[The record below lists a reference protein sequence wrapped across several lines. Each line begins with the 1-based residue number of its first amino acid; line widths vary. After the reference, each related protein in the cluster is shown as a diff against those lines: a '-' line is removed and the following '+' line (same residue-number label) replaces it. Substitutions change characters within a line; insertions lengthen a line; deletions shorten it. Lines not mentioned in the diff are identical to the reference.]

1 MKREDIVDALSGVGE
16 DLIAEADALRKQS
29 GAAFRAEDP
38 GQTRE
43 GEDAQPPAAEK
54 PVEKVTYIRAH
65 RRSMRRWTALA
76 AVLVVAALATGTILM
91 FSRVH
96 MGNHGTMQ
104 SAATAEADAAEAAKT
119 EEALPATE
127 AEEAPAEEAAE
138 EIAEETAEEGVAWE
152 PAAGASAESDKAAAE
167 EETATAAAE
176 QRLLRVQ
183 TAAGEIVFE
192 LNDSPAAASLL
203 AQLPLTVETEPY
215 GSNEITFHPPAELD
229 VTDGVEGGGTAGM
242 LGYFAPWNNVVMY
255 YGDFGAYP
263 GLYIL
268 GEAVEGAELIRE
280 VSGEITVSDGAAGQ

>member
-43 GEDAQPPAAEK
+43 GENAQPPAAEE
-54 PVEKVTYIRAH
+54 PVEKVTDIRAH

-119 EEALPATE
+119 EETLPATE
-127 AEEAPAEEAAE
+127 AEEAAAEEVAEAPAEAAAE
-138 EIAEETAEEGVAWE
+138 EIAEET
-152 PAAGASAESDKAAAE
+152 AAGASAESDKAAAE

-215 GSNEITFHPPAELD
+215 GSNEITFQPPAELD